1 MVKKSGSTLRQLA
14 LFCEQPVELPVNGEP
29 IPHKYGDIWEHPHG
43 NRLRMSSRV
52 QSPAYSCARF
62 AAQFTKKTGRFS
74 AEAHPQ
80 RKNIDAMQ
88 RCIVELQA
96 EYALLETVAQY
107 RAIPNY
113 QEKIRNVVTGL
124 IQMGIYS
131 NEDALIEEYETGK
144 DEVDPLTYEEYILT
158 GLSYFREK
166 LQQCG
171 KNQK

>member
-1 MVKKSGSTLRQLA
+1 MVKKGHSTAHQLV
-14 LFCEQPVELPVNGEP
+14 LFQEPPIELPVNGEP
-29 IPHKYGDIWEHPHG
+29 IPHIYGDVWEHAHD
-43 NRLRMSSRV
+43 NRLRMSSSL
-52 QSPAYSCARF
+52 QSPAYNCARCE
-62 AAQFTKKTGRFS
+62 AQFTGKTARFS
-74 AEAHPQ
+74 ADAYSQHMGIEALKQ
-80 RKNIDAMQ
+80 R
-88 RCIVELQA
+88 IVELQA

-107 RAIPNY
+107 RAIPGH

-124 IQMGIYS
+124 IQMGIYP